1 MKDLNEILQE
11 FDGIQELPVSEESI
25 GAYLEGKLAGADL
38 RDVQNLLNSDDEFYQ
53 FVDSF
58 GNTELA
64 MNNLINLSQ
73 SGIEI
78 PSGLNNEN
86 TKTLLDDYLDG
97 VNNNAFTLENGDSIF
112 NIDFEQLDIVEH
124 LDSTTD
130 RHDSMVR
137 DDTNDLSHLDNQN
150 NEYIINQ

>member
-53 FVDSF
+53 FVESL

-64 MNNLINLSQ
+64 MDNLINPYQ
-73 SGIEI
+73 SGIGI
-78 PSGLNNEN
+78 PSGLNNES
-86 TKTLLDDYLDG
+86 TKTILDDYLDG

-112 NIDFEQLDIVEH
+112 NIDFGQLDIIEH
-124 LDSTTD
+124 LDSPTES
-130 RHDSMVR
+130 HHSMVR

-150 NEYIINQ
+150 NEYIIS

>member
-1 MKDLNEILQE
+1 MKDLNEILQK
-11 FDGIQELPVSEESI
+11 FDGIQELPVSEESL

-38 RDVQNLLNSDDEFYQ
+38 RDVQNMLNSDDEFYQ
-53 FVDSF
+53 FVDSL
-58 GNTELA
+58 GNTELS
-64 MNNLINLSQ
+64 MDNLINLSQ

-97 VNNNAFTLENGDSIF
+97 VNDNAFTLENGDSIF
-112 NIDFEQLDIVEH
+112 NIEFGQLDIIEH

-130 RHDSMVR
+130 SHDSMVR

>member
-38 RDVQNLLNSDDEFYQ
+38 RDVQNLLNSDDELYQ
-53 FVDSF
+53 FVDSL

-64 MNNLINLSQ
+64 MDNLIYPSQ

-78 PSGLNNEN
+78 PSGLNNEKN
-86 TKTLLDDYLDG
+86 KTLLDDYLDG
-97 VNNNAFTLENGDSIF
+97 LNDNAFTLENGDSIF
-112 NIDFEQLDIVEH
+112 NIDFGHLDIIEL
-124 LDSTTD
+124 LDSPTD
-130 RHDSMVR
+130 SNDSMVR
-137 DDTNDLSHLDNQN
+137 DETDDLSHLGNQN
-150 NEYIINQ
+150 NDYIINQ